1 MEYLEKLEPLKFQ
14 RETIM
19 LKRGTVAQRV
29 YFIVKGRVLNVQTQR
44 IYSDGSVIGETDII
58 YKKRRTETFVALD
71 DIVCVLRLEA
81 RVLREMMDIFPD
93 IKKDLLEMAKEREI
107 MRLRSDP

>member
-1 MEYLEKLEPLKFQ
+1 
-14 RETIM
+14 
-19 LKRGTVAQRV
+19 
-29 YFIVKGRVLNVQTQR
+29 
-44 IYSDGSVIGETDII
+44 
-58 YKKRRTETFVALD
+58 
-71 DIVCVLRLEA
+71 LEA